1 VTRDAI
7 LALISRCLGEVLHTD
22 PPAITEATRLVDD
35 AGLDS
40 LSSLELL
47 MALEEAAGV
56 SFDPDTLDL
65 GRFPTAG
72 DLADFVGAARV
83 PA

>member
-1 VTRDAI
+1 MTRDGI
-7 LALISRCLGEVLHTD
+7 LALISRCLGDVLHTD
-22 PPAITEATRLVDD
+22 PPEITETTRLVDD

-47 MALEEAAGV
+47 MAIEEAAGV
-56 SFDPDTLDL
+56 SFDPDNLDL
-65 GRFPTAG
+65 GHFPTAG
-72 DLADFVGAARV
+72 ALADFVGAALV